1 MTQPSGT
8 LGISQEEQIT
18 IKTLIKLADGF
29 EAQNEKFTII
39 EREAFNKLID
49 QEGQA
54 VIDKVYRLD
63 PKKYGFKGPKVGLED
78 VPKDVVRVA
87 GQQYKL
93 EDKMVTIPVQFL
105 PHTVFEA
112 FEAMNQA
119 IKKDLG
125 RGLLI
130 ESSYRSDAYQALVF
144 LTVLIGYEFD
154 LAKTAQRVA
163 VPGYSQHST
172 PSKLALDLMTSTGI
186 PQESDLMAFERTEEY
201 AWLGEHAYEYH
212 FYMSY
217 PKNNK
222 DGVMFEP
229 WHWQFLPNVKTA

>member
-1 MTQPSGT
+1 MKKLEYI
-8 LGISQEEQIT
+8 LGVDEQEQLI
-18 IKTLIKLADGF
+18 IKNLIKFCDEF
-29 EAQNEKFTII
+29 EKYDEKFTII
-39 EREAFNKLID
+39 EREALYDLLDKKSR
-49 QEGQA
+49 A
-54 VIDKVYRLD
+54 VIDKVYKLD
-63 PKKYGFKGPKVGLED
+63 PQKHGFKGQKVGLEA

-105 PHTVFEA
+105 PRSVSEA

-130 ESSYRSDAYQALVF
+130 ESSYRSDAYQVLVF
-144 LTVLIGYEFD
+144 LTVLIAYEFD
-154 LAKTAQRVA
+154 LKKTAQRVA

-172 PSKLALDLMTSTGI
+172 PSKLALDLMTEKGV
-186 PQESDLMAFERTEEY
+186 PQESDLMAFEQTEEY
-201 AWLGEHAYEYH
+201 AWLREHAHEHH
-212 FYMSY
+212 FYLSY
-217 PKNNK
+217 PKDNK

-229 WHWQFLPNVKTA
+229 WHWQFLPNA